1 MSKRWALR
9 REPVRTETLRNV
21 LQLLLEWGLVALLA
35 NDKLSIDTLL
45 RDVEVLDIEET
56 IFADGLDEVLSEFL
70 LSLWRTV
77 KAEIDSYKVCP
88 VKILL

>member
-1 MSKRWALR
+1 MSKSRALR

-21 LQLLLEWGLVALLA
+21 LQLLLEWGLVELLA
-35 NDKLSIDTLL
+35 NGKLPIDTLL
-45 RDVEVLDIEET
+45 RDVEILDIEET